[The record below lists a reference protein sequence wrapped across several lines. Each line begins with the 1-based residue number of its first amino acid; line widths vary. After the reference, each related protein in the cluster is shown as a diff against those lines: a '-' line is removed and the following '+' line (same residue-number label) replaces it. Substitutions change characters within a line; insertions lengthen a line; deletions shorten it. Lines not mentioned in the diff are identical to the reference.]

1 MLSYII
7 IISNVTWV
15 IIMPIKKKTS
25 RTKSNRR
32 TKSNKSSSLVI
43 LNKYSKSFIFILVAF
58 LFGSLLS
65 YSYITPQLSELRAH
79 EEVLNSE
86 IDFLNS
92 LVEDLELTERNL
104 NLEFTDAKTN
114 IAILNQNLMQSEQ
127 ENIQFNS
134 QINRLNT
141 DVSNLQ
147 DNFES
152 QKLELDTILRE
163 KDLSDA
169 EVTRINDK
177 LVSIKSVI
185 LRFDNDKLLLVEIR
199 KEIPQTRNEAQQHW
213 KNVKTIALQTDS
225 SLGPAIDKVITK
237 IDPYYDWIA
246 KLDNVTNDEEY
257 INWIIEG
264 QLSGAYTYNEEIVEF
279 RNDALLAVIIRM
291 DAALSLIA

>member
-1 MLSYII
+1 
-7 IISNVTWV
+7 
-15 IIMPIKKKTS
+15 MPVKKKS
-25 RTKSNRR
+25 RRSKSNSRS
-32 TKSNKSSSLVI
+32 KSNQSSSII
-43 LNKYSKSFIFILVAF
+43 LTKYSKLFVSIFIAF
-58 LFGSLLS
+58 IFGSLLS

-92 LVEDLELTERNL
+92 RVEDLELTERNL
-104 NLEFTDAKTN
+104 NDAKAN

-147 DNFES
+147 DNFEL

-237 IDPYYDWIA
+237 IKQNHPRIICTAYYR
-246 KLDNVTNDEEY
+246 TN
-257 INWIIEG
+257 I
-264 QLSGAYTYNEEIVEF
+264 LPV
-279 RNDALLAVIIRM
+279 
-291 DAALSLIA
+291 

>member
-1 MLSYII
+1 
-7 IISNVTWV
+7 
-15 IIMPIKKKTS
+15 MPVKKKS
-25 RTKSNRR
+25 RRSKSNSRF
-32 TKSNKSSSLVI
+32 KSNQSSSII
-43 LNKYSKSFIFILVAF
+43 LTKYSKLFVSIFIAF
-58 LFGSLLS
+58 IFGSLLS

-92 LVEDLELTERNL
+92 RVEDLELTERNL
-104 NLEFTDAKTN
+104 NDAKAN

-147 DNFES
+147 DNFEL

-246 KLDNVTNDEEY
+246 KLDNVTTDEEY

>member
-1 MLSYII
+1 
-7 IISNVTWV
+7 
-15 IIMPIKKKTS
+15 MPVKKKS
-25 RTKSNRR
+25 RRSKSNSRF
-32 TKSNKSSSLVI
+32 KSNQSSSII
-43 LNKYSKSFIFILVAF
+43 LTKYSKLFVSIFIAF
-58 LFGSLLS
+58 IFGSLLS

-92 LVEDLELTERNL
+92 RVEDLELTERNL
-104 NLEFTDAKTN
+104 NDAKAN

-147 DNFES
+147 DNFEL

-246 KLDNVTNDEEY
+246 KLDNVTTDEEY

-279 RNDALLAVIIRM
+279 RNDALLAGIIRM

>member
-92 LVEDLELTERNL
+92 RVEDLELTERNL

-199 KEIPQTRNEAQQHW
+199 KEVPQTRNEAQQHW
-213 KNVKTIALQTDS
+213 NNVKTIALQTDS

-237 IDPYYDWIA
+237 IDPYYDWID
-246 KLDNVTNDEEY
+246 KLENVTNDEEY

-264 QLSGAYTYNEEIVEF
+264 QLSGAYTYNEEIVQF

>member
-1 MLSYII
+1 
-7 IISNVTWV
+7 
-15 IIMPIKKKTS
+15 MPVKKKS
-25 RTKSNRR
+25 RRSKSNSRS
-32 TKSNKSSSLVI
+32 KSNQSSSII
-43 LNKYSKSFIFILVAF
+43 LTKYSKLFVSIFIAF
-58 LFGSLLS
+58 IFGSLLS

-92 LVEDLELTERNL
+92 RVEDLELTERNL
-104 NLEFTDAKTN
+104 NDAKAN

-147 DNFES
+147 DNFEL

>member
-43 LNKYSKSFIFILVAF
+43 LNKYSKSFIFIFVAF

-169 EVTRINDK
+169 EV
-177 LVSIKSVI
+177 LQ
-185 LRFDNDKLLLVEIR
+185 IR
-199 KEIPQTRNEAQQHW
+199 
-213 KNVKTIALQTDS
+213 
-225 SLGPAIDKVITK
+225 
-237 IDPYYDWIA
+237 
-246 KLDNVTNDEEY
+246 EY
-257 INWIIEG
+257 IDGNLTVEG
-264 QLSGAYTYNEEIVEF
+264 DLRREVAMNIK
-279 RNDALLAVIIRM
+279 RLM
-291 DAALSLIA
+291 DLGCYRGLRHRRGMPVRGQRTHTNARTRKGRARPIAAKK

>member
-1 MLSYII
+1 
-7 IISNVTWV
+7 
-15 IIMPIKKKTS
+15 MPVKKKS
-25 RTKSNRR
+25 RRSKSNSRS
-32 TKSNKSSSLVI
+32 KSNQSSSII
-43 LNKYSKSFIFILVAF
+43 LTKYSKLFVSIFIAF
-58 LFGSLLS
+58 IFGSLLS

-92 LVEDLELTERNL
+92 RVEDLELTERNL
-104 NLEFTDAKTN
+104 NDAKAN
-114 IAILNQNLMQSEQ
+114 IAILNQNLIQSEQ

-141 DVSNLQ
+141 DISSLQ

-264 QLSGAYTYNEEIVEF
+264 QLSGAYTYSDEIVEF

>member
-1 MLSYII
+1 
-7 IISNVTWV
+7 
-15 IIMPIKKKTS
+15 MPVKKKS
-25 RTKSNRR
+25 RRSKSNSRF
-32 TKSNKSSSLVI
+32 KSNQSSSII
-43 LNKYSKSFIFILVAF
+43 LTKYSKLFVSIFIAF
-58 LFGSLLS
+58 IFGSLLS

-92 LVEDLELTERNL
+92 RVEDLELTERNL
-104 NLEFTDAKTN
+104 NDAKAN

-147 DNFES
+147 DNFEL

-257 INWIIEG
+257 INWIIKG

>member
-1 MLSYII
+1 
-7 IISNVTWV
+7 
-15 IIMPIKKKTS
+15 MPVKKKS
-25 RTKSNRR
+25 RRSKSNSRS
-32 TKSNKSSSLVI
+32 KSNQSSSII
-43 LNKYSKSFIFILVAF
+43 LTKYSKLLVSIFIAFIFGA
-58 LFGSLLS
+58 LLS

-79 EEVLNSE
+79 EGVLNSE

-92 LVEDLELTERNL
+92 RVEDLELTERNL
-104 NLEFTDAKTN
+104 NDAKAN
-114 IAILNQNLMQSEQ
+114 IAILNQNLIQSEQ

-141 DVSNLQ
+141 DISSLQ

-199 KEIPQTRNEAQQHW
+199 KEIPQTRDEAQQHW

-264 QLSGAYTYNEEIVEF
+264 QLSGAYTYSDEIVEF